1 MFSLSVKSNRNIMEK
16 FTLLTDFEEPSDE
29 QLSFLMKE
37 VAEEVKRKSLIAE
50 QALRDAITLEISK
63 IKVSSK
69 NKNQ

>member
-1 MFSLSVKSNRNIMEK
+1 MEK